1 MRPFAKGALGKF
13 STKGAENLAL
23 ARMIVR
29 VAASIVL
36 VALVALP
43 AMAQETG
50 DATTTTTGWVFRW
63 LNFSIIFIGIIWA
76 FSKAGPYFR
85 RHSEEISDKIAEGA
99 RAREVAESQRRIV
112 QQKLAHV
119 DEEVAHLRADAKRA
133 AEGEAQR
140 LRAMAKEEAQ
150 NIERAGQSEIAAAD
164 HAARLELK
172 SLAGRLA
179 VERAEVLLRERM
191 TASTEAAVFQSF
203 VESLEE
209 RRN

>member
-1 MRPFAKGALGKF
+1 MTPLANDTRADFFARLAKNFARVAIGALL
-13 STKGAENLAL
+13 LAL
-23 ARMIVR
+23 AAM
-29 VAASIVL
+29 
-36 VALVALP
+36 P
-43 AMAQETG
+43 AMAQESG

-63 LNFSIIFIGIIWA
+63 LNFAIIFIGIIWA

-85 RHSEEISDKIAEGA
+85 GHSEEISQKIAEGA
-99 RAREVAESQRRIV
+99 RAREAAENQRRV
-112 QQKLAHV
+112 VRQKLAHV
-119 DEEVAHLRADAKRA
+119 DEEVAQLSADAKRA

-140 LRAMAKEEAQ
+140 LRATAKEEAQ
-150 NIERAGQSEIAAAD
+150 NIERAGQAEIAAAE

-191 TASTEAAVFQSF
+191 TASAEAAVFQEF

>member
-1 MRPFAKGALGKF
+1 MRMPFAKSAQRKF
-13 STKGAENLAL
+13 FAQNAKNCA
-23 ARMIVR
+23 R
-29 VAASIVL
+29 VASGAVL

-63 LNFSIIFIGIIWA
+63 LNFAIIFIGIIWA

-85 RHSEEISDKIAEGA
+85 RHSEEISQKIAEGK
-99 RAREVAESQRRIV
+99 RAREAAEKQRREV
-112 QQKLAHV
+112 QEKLAHV
-119 DEEVAHLRADAKRA
+119 DDEVAKIRGDANRA
-133 AEGEAQR
+133 AENEGQR

-150 NIERAGQSEIAAAD
+150 NIERAGQAEIAAAE

-172 SLAGRLA
+172 AYAGELA

-191 TASTEAAVFQSF
+191 TASTEAAVFEAF

>member
-1 MRPFAKGALGKF
+1 MTPFAKDTRADFVARL
-13 STKGAENLAL
+13 AENSARVTVVAL
-23 ARMIVR
+23 LMA
-29 VAASIVL
+29 VAAM
-36 VALVALP
+36 P
-43 AMAQETG
+43 AIAQETG

-63 LNFSIIFIGIIWA
+63 LNFAIIFVGIIWA

-85 RHSEEISDKIAEGA
+85 RHSEEISQKIAEGA
-99 RAREVAESQRRIV
+99 RAREAAENQRRVV

-119 DEEVAHLRADAKRA
+119 DEEVAQLRADAKRA

-140 LRAMAKEEAQ
+140 LRAAAKEEAQ
-150 NIERAGQSEIAAAD
+150 NIERAGQAEIAASE

-172 SLAGRLA
+172 SFAGRLA
-179 VERAEVLLRERM
+179 VERAEALLRERM
-191 TASTEAAVFQSF
+191 TASTEASVFQAF